1 MQKVKPKWRESGAVL
16 VCEKCYKQRIPE
28 ETPEIAARI
37 GDFNLRDWLK
47 HKLKEAG
54 YGKRIRAMSTSC
66 QDVCAKGLVTVS
78 IIPEG
83 TSNEIE
89 TYALDPI
96 NDRDELYQRIIK
108 TLDVAPRKSL
118 I

>member
-1 MQKVKPKWRESGAVL
+1 MQNVKPKWLQGGAVL
-16 VCEKCYKQRIPE
+16 VCEKCHKQRIPE
-28 ETPEIAARI
+28 ETPEIAERI

-78 IIPEG
+78 IVPEG
-83 TSNEIE
+83 SGGETT

-96 NDRDELYQRIIK
+96 NDRDELYRRIINA
-108 TLDVAPRKSL
+108 LDVTSGNC
-118 I
+118 